1 MREPDL
7 FLAFLAPLSDG
18 AIPYMVT
25 GTVASIAYGEP
36 RLTHGIDLVVA
47 LEGDRIAEFVA
58 LYPVEEFQCPA
69 DAVIRA
75 EVSKESGGCF
85 RVVHRATGFSAD
97 INVAGEDSLDRWG
110 MEGRREVEVEGC
122 RVWLA
127 PPEYVIVRKLQCY
140 RDGGGA
146 MQARDI
152 ERMLAISGEAIDRTA
167 LEAKVAELGLSE
179 TWQGLSGGEA

>member
-36 RLTHGIDLVVA
+36 RLTRDVDLVVA
-47 LEGDRIAEFVA
+47 LDADRIEEFVA
-58 LYPVEEFQCPA
+58 LYPAKAFQFPGDSA
-69 DAVIRA
+69 IRA
-75 EVSKESGGCF
+75 AVSKASGGCF
-85 RVVHRATGFSAD
+85 RVIHCATGFGGAIYPMGQD
-97 INVAGEDSLDRWG
+97 LLHQWG

-127 PPEYVIVRKLQCY
+127 PPEYVIVRKLQCC
-140 RDGGGA
+140 RDGGGV
-146 MQARDI
+146 MHARDI
-152 ERMLAISGEAIDRTA
+152 EKMLEISGEAIDRTA
-167 LEAKVAELGLSE
+167 LEAKVVELGLSE
-179 TWQGLSGGEA
+179 TWLVLSR